1 MEFAVE
7 DDSVV
12 EESASA
18 GINNIVTENVNDNNS
33 SVEIRTPTFGFT
45 EPSWRTDFC
54 LVVEGT
60 KLYVAK
66 IILSLASPVFD
77 TMFQSD
83 FKEKSCDELEL
94 PGKKLSDVI
103 EFLRCIYP
111 NTAAEINRDNAMTI
125 LPLLEEYQ
133 VLQHKPKCEAVL
145 VESVTEETT
154 TDELWQILKH
164 ACMYELKTLR
174 ARCISLISSRPC
186 DVLDANFIKALPSA
200 SELSEVL
207 LNVTA
212 SMKNKLA
219 ELEQVTEENELLKKY
234 ISTELLV
241 AKNIKD
247 VNCDNGKKWDNKL
260 IILIDVIPTVN
271 NESEGKQFVIWGVP
285 FKIYL
290 KNAHNRLYC
299 AIQSIG
305 QMDAICDMNGHC
317 ILVNRQ
323 RNGCNHMVNFKI
335 NFVNHNQIKEFEIS
349 GLSTAE
355 NLANSLDG
363 KVSVIIHL
371 LVTQPNLRK
380 RKRQTD

>member
-1 MEFAVE
+1 MEFAVKDE
-7 DDSVV
+7 SIV
-12 EESASA
+12 EESAGA
-18 GINNIVTENVNDNNS
+18 GINNTVTENVDDNYS
-33 SVEIRTPTFGFT
+33 SVEIKTPTFGFT

-186 DVLDANFIKALPSA
+186 DVLDDNFIKAFPSA
-200 SELSEVL
+200 CALSEVL
-207 LNVTA
+207 LNANA
-212 SMKNKLA
+212 SMQNKLA
-219 ELEQVTEENELLKKY
+219 ELEQVTVENELLKKY
-234 ISTELLV
+234 ISSGLL
-241 AKNIKD
+241 AKKD
-247 VNCDNGKKWDNKL
+247 VNCDPGKKWDNK
-260 IILIDVIPTVN
+260 IITLIDVVPTVN
-271 NESEGKQFVIWGVP
+271 NISEGKQFVIWGVP

-323 RNGCNHMVNFKI
+323 PNGCGHMVNFEI
-335 NFVNHNQIKEFEIS
+335 NFVNRNQRNGFIIS
-349 GLSTAE
+349 KLSTAE
-355 NLANSLDG
+355 YLANRLDG
-363 KVSVIIHL
+363 KVSVILHL
-371 LVTQPNLRK
+371 LVTQPYL